1 MTRLW
6 LFCFPLLFLP
16 NVGLSIPT
24 HFGVL
29 EVSDWL
35 IVPFLILLMIAPSA
49 EYSQNIGKLNP
60 FLWLF
65 LGWALISTLSIHF
78 RYDYIDDVAIVIGSS
93 LKLARFVLY
102 GVASISIAR
111 KLSSA
116 TVRNAWLWSLIAA
129 LLCVSIGLLAS
140 RGDAGAQ
147 PGDAIEGY
155 KSYNTIIVVV
165 AILCSYIAGLWIDN
179 VGSRRWSQCSG
190 LTVLIAVF
198 AVLLSTSLTTHGRG
212 GWVGFAVGFGYIFWK
227 RAQAVKTIAIVA
239 ICCCACLGAYAAL
252 PTFKSVVDLTFSPP
266 AVSAPQ
272 AVDDG
277 ARIATW
283 VHEAPK
289 LTNAP
294 LLGTGFYHRGGVS
307 TLWRSGSHNFFI
319 QMFLET
325 GVVGG
330 GLVLLILALTWQQ
343 AGLAGARRDKISVAT
358 RAALITAV
366 VGGMSGEYYYGGIGL
381 LVLYAVSA
389 LTGSLPAARL
399 VYLPESFLPSA
410 TTEQVI

>member
-1 MTRLW
+1 
-6 LFCFPLLFLP
+6 
-16 NVGLSIPT
+16 
-24 HFGVL
+24 
-29 EVSDWL
+29 
-35 IVPFLILLMIAPSA
+35 
-49 EYSQNIGKLNP
+49 
-60 FLWLF
+60 
-65 LGWALISTLSIHF
+65 
-78 RYDYIDDVAIVIGSS
+78 
-93 LKLARFVLY
+93 
-102 GVASISIAR
+102 
-111 KLSSA
+111 
-116 TVRNAWLWSLIAA
+116 
-129 LLCVSIGLLAS
+129 
-140 RGDAGAQ
+140 
-147 PGDAIEGY
+147 
-155 KSYNTIIVVV
+155 
-165 AILCSYIAGLWIDN
+165 
-179 VGSRRWSQCSG
+179 
-190 LTVLIAVF
+190 
-198 AVLLSTSLTTHGRG
+198 
-212 GWVGFAVGFGYIFWK
+212 
-227 RAQAVKTIAIVA
+227 
-239 ICCCACLGAYAAL
+239 
-252 PTFKSVVDLTFSPP
+252 
-266 AVSAPQ
+266 
-272 AVDDG
+272 
-277 ARIATW
+277 